1 MNTMSKEKTLFLAI
15 ALAAAMTACNRNNPP
30 PPQTAP
36 ATPPS
41 AGNPAAPSTPETPP
55 PPPSAPP
62 ASEAPAPAPGSGS
75 PSPAAPGTGTPG
87 TGGGGST
94 LWDGGG
100 QTQAAALR
108 RMYGVDMVLVADN
121 KAAGKDKVSR
131 ADRDFLKDAAVSGT
145 YEVEAARLAV
155 EHASSAE
162 VKSFA
167 QTLAGDHAAANE
179 ELKGLAGMRNVELPG
194 ELPAMKRLAMDNL
207 RKSDHFDRDFVKKVG
222 VDDHQDAIKRFQK
235 AARDSKDP
243 EIKAWAEKQLPH
255 LRNHLA
261 QAQAL
266 NGATGKGG
274 R

>member
-41 AGNPAAPSTPETPP
+41 AGSPAAPSMPETPP
-55 PPPSAPP
+55 PPPPSPP
-62 ASEAPAPAPGSGS
+62 ASEAPAPAPGSGA
-75 PSPAAPGTGTPG
+75 PSPAAPGTG
-87 TGGGGST
+87 GSTT

-108 RMYGVDMVLVADN
+108 RMYGVDMVLVADD
-121 KAAGKDKVSR
+121 KAAAKDKVSR

-235 AARDSKDP
+235 AARDAKDP